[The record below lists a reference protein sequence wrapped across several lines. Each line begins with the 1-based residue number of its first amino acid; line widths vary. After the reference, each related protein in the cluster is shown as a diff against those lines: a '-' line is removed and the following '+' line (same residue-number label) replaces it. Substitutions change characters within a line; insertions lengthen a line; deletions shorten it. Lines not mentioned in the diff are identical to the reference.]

1 MTQLTALYLEL
12 LKKEKSHSHGEGA
25 DSLWL
30 EVATMA
36 PSRLGHSCGQCLGKG
51 EPLHRTEVLAAN

>member
-30 EVATMA
+30 EDATMLHPGWDTA
-36 PSRLGHSCGQCLGKG
+36 AVSAWGKENHSTGPKS
-51 EPLHRTEVLAAN
+51 